1 MFSVF
6 FLLFKATFSIF
17 WVCFVVKREAKKFPH
32 NKKFKLILSFLKF
45 QISFC
50 VINCC
55 NIFERGWN
63 TSLLNWKLVNKLDG
77 KWYLK
82 NTPTRKRKFTIL
94 SYCTHK
100 VGRRFSRK
108 IILGGLKMKA
118 QQGHLSSWHLRNTL
132 QYTVQFPSNCSAV
145 YIINPAAKKVNRPAV
160 LILLF
165 NATRNSDSCPYNYL
179 HC

>member
-1 MFSVF
+1 MLEHKPSQ
-6 FLLFKATFSIF
+6 L
-17 WVCFVVKREAKKFPH
+17 
-32 NKKFKLILSFLKF
+32 
-45 QISFC
+45 
-50 VINCC
+50 
-55 NIFERGWN
+55 
-63 TSLLNWKLVNKLDG
+63 KLVLYYKLDG

-82 NTPTRKRKFTIL
+82 NTPTRTRKCTIL

-100 VGRRFSRK
+100 ISRRFSRK

-160 LILLF
+160 LRLPL